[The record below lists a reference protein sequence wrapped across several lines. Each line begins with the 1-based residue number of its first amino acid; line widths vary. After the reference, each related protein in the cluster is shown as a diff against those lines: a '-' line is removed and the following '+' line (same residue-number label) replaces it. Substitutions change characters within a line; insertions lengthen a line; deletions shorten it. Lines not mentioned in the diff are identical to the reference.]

1 MNIKKYAATVVMAA
15 RTHDYFGLANML
27 GNYLLRLVRLA
38 AMIFIWRGL
47 FALAMRFCPV
57 QSGAGQ
63 GAYANGPAAL

>member
-27 GNYLLRLVRLA
+27 GNYLLKLIRLA

-47 FALAMRFCPV
+47 FAQGLSRCWTCARPHP
-57 QSGAGQ
+57 AGCTR
-63 GAYANGPAAL
+63 AA